1 MNKSNITEFLE
12 TDIPIILVNENL
24 TIEYENRAFYS
35 LARTFS
41 FSVFNFL
48 ETSDITKIQEWLSSR
63 KPDDIYEAILDFTN
77 VHKEKIKIFLTISQY
92 SDKPFYKFE
101 ILPIKELANLFK
113 EKREETKLL
122 RNYLYLE
129 KTFTFVYHT
138 SSNKFAL
145 SWIEPLRNVDIYEG
159 DFDVWKEQVL
169 KEDFTDTYDKER
181 FIEFCADIKRGTPEF
196 EYNFSTALPLKI
208 QEEKCSLVSA
218 IRAYLE
224 NGEQIMCGTWT
235 ITSSAE
241 VQDTSN
247 YNYFIKDQMTGLLS
261 KKETIENINRN
272 ISQNKS
278 FYLIVLDIDDFK
290 KFNDNY
296 GHLFGDEVIKSVAK
310 ILQNVIANRGFVG
323 RLGGDEFFAVV
334 ENIEDEEEL
343 RSILR
348 GIRSNCTWIYK
359 EKLQNHP
366 VSCSFGCANFPKDAT
381 NYQDLFLIADKCL
394 YIGKKKGKNRY
405 IIYDINK
412 HGVVEKE
419 SSVSQDVTTVNGLSS
434 TMTMQ
439 KLGDQLANLY
449 LYGKENIVDLLN
461 NLVEH
466 FLIDRIAIY
475 DLPSMQANVVSTVKE
490 TKFDKNAFSQVASRY
505 LDFFDEDN
513 LFIMHDN
520 RKYEFTDS
528 ELFTVFG
535 DSSIFCCVQYIL
547 KDNQQKPQGIVS
559 FDLCSS
565 RQYWAKETI
574 DMFVLFSK
582 VIQTVLYK

>member
-1 MNKSNITEFLE
+1 MSKNNITEFLE

-24 TIEYENRAFYS
+24 TIEYENRAFYF
-35 LARTFS
+35 LAKTFS
-41 FSVFNFL
+41 YSVFNFL
-48 ETSDITKIQEWLSSR
+48 EKKDIECIKEWLSKR
-63 KPDDIYEAILDFTN
+63 EATDTYEAILDFTN
-77 VHKEKIKIFLTISQY
+77 VRKEKTKIYLTITQY

-101 ILPIKELANLFK
+101 IIPIKDLANLFK

-122 RNYLYLE
+122 RNYLYLD
-129 KTFTFVYHT
+129 KSFTFIYHA
-138 SSNKFAL
+138 SSNKFTL
-145 SWIEPLRNVDIYEG
+145 TWIEPLRNVDIYNG
-159 DFDVWKEQVL
+159 DFDEWKEKVL
-169 KEDFTDTYDKER
+169 NEDFTDTYEKER
-181 FIEFCADIKRGTPEF
+181 FVEFCGDIKRGTPEF
-196 EYNFSTALPLKI
+196 EYKFSTAKPVKI
-208 QEEKCSLVSA
+208 QEEKCSA
-218 IRAYLE
+218 IYGMRSYLE
-224 NGEQIMCGTWT
+224 NGEQIICGLWN
-235 ITSSAE
+235 IVSSAE
-241 VQDTSN
+241 TQDSTD

-261 KKETIENINRN
+261 KKETIENINLN
-272 ISQNKS
+272 IAQNKP
-278 FYLIVLDIDDFK
+278 FYLVVLDIDDFK

-296 GHLFGDEVIKSVAK
+296 GHLFGDEVIKGVAK

-323 RLGGDEFFAVV
+323 RLGGDEFFAVI

-348 GIRSNCTWIYK
+348 GVRSNCTWIYK

-366 VSCSFGCANFPKDAT
+366 VSCSFGCAKFPKDAT

-405 IIYDINK
+405 IIYDVNK
-412 HGVVEKE
+412 HGIVEKE
-419 SSVSQDVTTVNGLSS
+419 SSVSQDVTTVNGVSS
-434 TMTMQ
+434 SATLK
-439 KLGDQLANLY
+439 KLGDQLASLY
-449 LYGKENIVDLLN
+449 LYGKDNLVELLN

-475 DLPSMQANVVSTVKE
+475 DLPSMQTTMVSSCKE
-490 TKFDKNAFSQVASRY
+490 TKFDKNAFTAIASRY

-520 RKYEFTDS
+520 RKYEFTDP
-528 ELFTVFG
+528 ELFKIFD
-535 DSSIFCCVQYIL
+535 DSCIFCSAQYLL
-547 KDNQQKPQGIVS
+547 KDKEQKPQGIVS

-574 DMFVLFSK
+574 DMFILFSK